1 MKAYITDL
9 VGDENPIDI
18 DCSILQCMLQE
29 AIFEKL
35 INAPTNTIPMEYVEG
50 AIYNVLRPYIV
61 MPRVSIDLTLKRGDD
76 EWKTYHTYQYQD

>member
-1 MKAYITDL
+1 MKAYIQSGL

-35 INAPTNTIPMEYVEG
+35 TNAPTNTIPMKDVEG
-50 AIYNVLRPYIV
+50 AIWNALRPYIV
-61 MPRVSIDLTLKRGDD
+61 MPRVSINFTL
-76 EWKTYHTYQYQD
+76 EE